1 MADALDSK
9 SSDRKIVW
17 VQVPPPAGF
26 GRRIRFYKNRPQSYP
41 ASMKTF
47 LRAVVVFASLCL
59 MLRAGAGEAELSGIV
74 KDSSGRPIQGAEIRI
89 QGRDS
94 NKIGKI
100 HTTANGHYNYRELET
115 GTYNVTLVVDGVTK
129 ASINNVTTR
138 AGEIQTL
145 NLEVQKGSLAKPFA
159 PGKHYVWIPSETG
172 SHLGHWAEIEND
184 GKIMPSGMAERLNNQ
199 GNVMMKQI
207 QDQANQGPPR

>member
-26 GRRIRFYKNRPQSYP
+26 GRRLRFYKNRSQSYP

-47 LRAVVVFASLCL
+47 FRAVVVFASLCL
-59 MLRAGAGEAELSGIV
+59 MLRAGAGEAGLSGIV

-94 NKIGKI
+94 NKIGQI
-100 HTTANGHYNYRELET
+100 HTTANGHYNYPELET
-115 GTYNVTLVVDGVTK
+115 GAYNVTLVVDGVTK

-145 NLEVQKGSLAKPFA
+145 NFEVQKGSLAKPFA

-199 GNVMMKQI
+199 GNVLMKQI